1 MKPERLART
10 VVVPEHIYRAL
21 VQIAL
26 EYDRLDGV
34 ELSTPG
40 CRWDMVMWYLLTG
53 AVAAGNPDVVAA
65 SLHRAVNRVQP

>member
-1 MKPERLART
+1 MKPERLQRT

-21 VQIAL
+21 VQIAV

-40 CRWDMVMWYLLTG
+40 CRWDMVCWYLLTDATQG
-53 AVAAGNPDVVAA
+53 EPADIAGK
-65 SLHRAVNRVQP
+65 LHAAVNRVAP